1 MDVDF
6 RGLQERLRQRVLAE
20 IREGRLTG
28 LRLAS
33 ETGFR
38 QAHISNFLNSKRGLS
53 LEAMDAVL
61 RARGW
66 NLADL
71 LPECG
76 NGRQQRRTLRANS
89 PGVSW
94 IPLVDAGNCHASEV
108 PYDAAKNAL
117 RVMSARLEK
126 VAEVPLTARGSWVR
140 FVALRVSAK
149 EAEAMKPRLT
159 RGALA
164 VVDRHAYAPGRPQAI
179 YAIRAKAAPSDKIVM
194 RYVER
199 VRREWVMRAESP
211 TVALEVLEDPGEIVG
226 KVCMVIVEV

>member
-66 NLADL
+66 DLADL
-71 LPECG
+71 LPECA

-140 FVALRVSAK
+140 FVAVRVSTE

-164 VVDRHAYAPGRPQAI
+164 VVDRHAYAPVQRGAI
-179 YAIRAKAAPSDKIVM
+179 YAVRERTASDKIVM

-199 VRREWVMRAESP
+199 VRREWVMRAESL
-211 TVALEVLEDPGEIVG
+211 TVALEVLEDLGEIVG
-226 KVCMVIVEV
+226 RVCMVISEV